1 MLIVLFSAVLSA
13 EAALLLG
20 LEGQRREGG
29 PAGREG
35 EYLGREAGG
44 GV

>member
-1 MLIVLFSAVLSA
+1 MLMVLFSALLSA

-20 LEGQRREGG
+20 LEGQRPGREGG

-35 EYLGREAGG
+35 SM
-44 GV
+44 